1 VSSATAAT
9 RATQEAAAVTIIGA
23 GLAGTLLAILLA
35 RRGHSVQVYERL
47 PDLRHVPVPEGRSIN
62 LALTA
67 RGLRALEHAGLLQTI
82 QPSLIAMRART
93 LHALD
98 GTLKRIPYGQRPQE
112 VIYSV
117 SRKALNCALLDAA
130 EQLGVRLQFA
140 QRVVSASLA
149 QRELRMRDERSQS
162 QYTLPLVRIIA
173 ADGAGSVLR
182 RGLVEHLG
190 VPCSEELLP
199 SGYKELTLPPDSAGQ
214 YQFASDALHIWP
226 RGEFMLIALPNPH
239 GNFTVT
245 LFLPHQDTPSQG
257 TSNQGTPSQDTS
269 HQVAPNLAALRDA
282 ASVVEF
288 FEQHFPD
295 ITPLMPQLA
304 AEFFGHDTGIL
315 GTVRCERWSFG
326 DQLLLLGDAAH
337 AITPFHGQGMNCA
350 FEDCLELDTALS
362 QTTDW
367 AEAFERFEQARRPNT
382 DAMADMALENY
393 LEMRDT
399 IRDPHLQLQKAL
411 ALELERRHPQR
422 FVPRY
427 SMVTFHAEIPYAV
440 AYARGAAQDAILA
453 ELTRNVSTLNAVDFA
468 RAAQL
473 IEQQLPSL

>member
-23 GLAGTLLAILLA
+23 GLAGALLAILLA
-35 RRGHSVQVYERL
+35 RRGHAVQVYERL
-47 PDLRHVPVPEGRSIN
+47 PDLRHARITAGRSIN

-67 RGLRALEHAGLLQTI
+67 RGMRALEHAGLLQTLE
-82 QPSLIAMRART
+82 PSLLTMRART

-98 GTLKRIPYGQRPQE
+98 GALKRIPYGQQPHE
-112 VIYSV
+112 VIYSI

-130 EQLGVRLQFA
+130 EQLGVRLQFG
-140 QRVVSASLA
+140 QRVLSASLA
-149 QRELRMRDERSQS
+149 QRQLQMRDEPSQHE
-162 QYTLPLVRIIA
+162 YTLPLARIIA
-173 ADGAGSVLR
+173 ADGAGSVMR
-182 RGLVEHLG
+182 RALVEHLG
-190 VPCSEELLP
+190 VPCREELLA
-199 SGYKELTLPPDSAGQ
+199 SGYKELTLPPGPAGQ
-214 YQFASDALHIWP
+214 YQLASDALHIWP

-239 GNFTVT
+239 GSFTVT
-245 LFLPHQDTPSQG
+245 LFLPIRGTPHQDTPS
-257 TSNQGTPSQDTS
+257 
-269 HQVAPNLAALRDA
+269 LAALRDS
-282 ASVVEF
+282 ASVLEF
-288 FEQHFPD
+288 FAQHFPD

-304 AEFFGHDTGIL
+304 EEFFEHDTGIL
-315 GTVRCERWSFG
+315 GTVRCPRWSFQ

-362 QTTDW
+362 QTADW
-367 AEAFERFEQARRPNT
+367 AEAFAGFERARRPNT

-399 IRDPHLQLQKAL
+399 IRDPRLQLQKTL

-422 FVPRY
+422 FIPRY
-427 SMVTFHAEIPYAV
+427 SMVTFHAEIPYSV
-440 AYARGAAQDAILA
+440 AYARGAAQDAILT
-453 ELTRNVSTLNAVDFA
+453 ELTRGVSSLSAVDFV

-473 IEQQLPSL
+473 IERQLPPL